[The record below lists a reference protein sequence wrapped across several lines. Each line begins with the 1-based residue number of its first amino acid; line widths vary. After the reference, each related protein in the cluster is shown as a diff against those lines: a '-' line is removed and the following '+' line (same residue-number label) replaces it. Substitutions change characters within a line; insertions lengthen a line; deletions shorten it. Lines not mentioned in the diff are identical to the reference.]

1 MKIKKMLAV
10 GAIALLTSLS
20 ATQASAVMTFTVP
33 HIAVAPVH
41 HSKST
46 TPAEIHNLSEEE
58 VLLYKVFGIAIGTL
72 GVAAVLKGGFDFYK
86 KLANKNIPDSE
97 PYNYSFKK
105 LKL

>member
-20 ATQASAVMTFTVP
+20 ATQASAITTFTVP
-33 HIAVAPVH
+33 HIAVHSVH

-46 TPAEIHNLSEEE
+46 TPSEIRDLSEEE
-58 VLLYKVFGIAIGTL
+58 VLLYKVFGIAIGAL

-86 KLANKNIPDSE
+86 KLANKNIPAPE
-97 PYNYSFKK
+97 HYNYSYKR